1 MAEALHEWEIVT
13 VRSKFSERLRE
24 TGKITILIGV
34 FEVALQES
42 LSCLKNKCSTIN
54 VNEHGLF
61 LLFLFYIL
69 SILLL

>member
-34 FEVALQES
+34 FEVALQE
-42 LSCLKNKCSTIN
+42 
-54 VNEHGLF
+54 
-61 LLFLFYIL
+61 
-69 SILLL
+69 